1 MKIKKHVFVLP
12 SWTDGSSSC
21 SRNIFRMLL
30 IVTSCFLVQCQNQED
45 PPPPGPGPQQA
56 ETAPSKSQGPLGS
69 GEPGATSSPSQPS
82 ASNVLTNTE
91 TADSTCCE
99 IVANPDLKGRLG
111 RLVVKFPEGANPGST
126 RIEVFKPGEQKA
138 LIGDF
143 GGHIFELLPG
153 DYDITIS
160 KKRLAGVAIQSAHD
174 TRVKVGVL
182 QVYAGGSTRVDVL
195 DRDGEP
201 TLAGGFGNQ
210 TIGLPVGTFQVQVA
224 GQAEPVTI
232 EDNQVTEF

>member
-1 MKIKKHVFVLP
+1 MNNWLR
-12 SWTDGSSSC
+12 S
-21 SRNIFRMLL
+21 L
-30 IVTSCFLVQCQNQED
+30 IVTSGSDASSSGSGRSFLALVMLASCFLVQCQNQED
-45 PPPPGPGPQQA
+45 PPSPAAEIQPTVVSPPEPA
-56 ETAPSKSQGPLGS
+56 
-69 GEPGATSSPSQPS
+69 EPGTPLSSSPPP
-82 ASNVLTNTE
+82 ASTVLPNPGTQN
-91 TADSTCCE
+91 ASCCE

-111 RLVVKFPEGANPGST
+111 RLVVNYPEGANPGST
-126 RIEVFKPGEQKA
+126 RIDVFKPGEQTA
-138 LIGDF
+138 LAGAF
-143 GGHIFELLPG
+143 GGHIFDLLPG
-153 DYDITIS
+153 NYDITIS

-182 QVYAGGSTRVDVL
+182 QVHAGGSTRVDVL